1 MSKIKYNI
9 SQIPPDAINEYEDYS
24 SVDKQV
30 LDSFEVISNF
40 DPFSNNVELH
50 IYSVDGE
57 RLKSINPFSNYS
69 FLQTSETATGK
80 AYTITLDPAK
90 DSVNNNY
97 KYGGVNLLY
106 NFTDNLFSDTKNP
119 VKFILKEI
127 SGDRTELKLKAV
139 GLEDSSVVAI
149 TNAIAEDL
157 NSSSDFNDFRVNLG
171 NNDLAISV
179 NIDTRVENGET
190 FVIVKLYESLPE
202 IYEVNNLAEIQSLVS
217 DSVAFE
223 VDSEVLPDEIK
234 IPLLKGP
241 NFTIEIEQE
250 NNNTSDYFNYNELFS
265 FPTSNTYR
273 QLNSLAKQKNIDIS
287 IDYSDFTNFVHFS
300 SAQERLENFK
310 YKFDLITAYQDSID
324 TIEAVPSVLDIEES
338 GSIESISGS
347 RSYYSGLINNIL
359 ENFDHY
365 DRFLYY
371 ESGSHS
377 WPKDD
382 LTHPYVNATGSATG
396 SWYDAKIAS
405 ASLYDGTNLSSLR
418 NSIPVFL
425 KDDPENDPYNLFVD
439 MVGQHFD
446 NIWIYAKAVTDK
458 YDNDNRLN
466 RGISKELVEEVLKN
480 YGLKLY
486 TSNRSTQ
493 DLFKMFTGEFYDTG
507 SEDINTFLTASNDT
521 TSEQNYRKQVYKRIY
536 HNLPLLL
543 KSKGTERGLRAL
555 MNCFGIPNIYSSGS
569 HNGMFVRHYGGENT
583 EDGNNYGPAINV
595 SSSVDKVRFDN
606 TGSIVSGN
614 TLSVDTSIVKRDIKY
629 TDDIPV
635 VDIGYSP
642 SDPIDDY
649 IKSQLTTLNI
659 DEYIGDPGSAFDL
672 NYQLLV
678 SASNAIEYDITE
690 TDLQDLT
697 RILKF
702 YDNVIFK
709 MVRDFVPARTNVS
722 SGIIIKPHILNRS
735 KARLVSGSHDD
746 FIVYTGSIGIASIE
760 STDGGVYGG
769 SNQISSSYT
778 TSLMT
783 SGGLATYDYHNDESA
798 KFDGELSGSLVT
810 VSTSELNLDNTFKSG
825 EEFPLA
831 YTQHYVN
838 SNLDCTVDFFF
849 LSP

>member
-1 MSKIKYNI
+1 MSEIKYNI
-9 SQIPPDAINEYEDYS
+9 YQISPSVINEYEDYS
-24 SVDKQV
+24 SIDKQA

-50 IYSVDGE
+50 IYSLDGE
-57 RLKSINPFSNYS
+57 RLKSVIPFNNYS

-80 AYTITLDPAK
+80 AYTVTLDPAL
-90 DSVNNNY
+90 DSVDNNY

-106 NFTDNLFSDTKNP
+106 NFTDNLYSDTKNP

-149 TNAIAEDL
+149 TNAIIEDL

-179 NIDTRVENGET
+179 NIDTRVENDET

-202 IYEVNNLAEIQSLVS
+202 IYEINNLVEIQSLVS

-223 VDSEVLPDEIK
+223 VDSEVIPDEIK
-234 IPLLKGP
+234 IPQLKGP
-241 NFTIEIEQE
+241 NFTIEVEQE

-265 FPTSNTYR
+265 FPTNNTYR

-287 IDYSDFTNFVHFS
+287 INYSDFTNFVHFS

-310 YKFDLITAYQDSID
+310 YKFDLITAYQDAID
-324 TIEAVPSVLDIEES
+324 TVEDTSNNQY
-338 GSIESISGS
+338 GISGS
-347 RSYYSGLINNIL
+347 RDYYHGLINNIL

-382 LTHPYVNATGSATG
+382 STHPYVNATGSATG
-396 SWYDAKIAS
+396 SWYGAKIAS

-425 KDDPENDPYNLFVD
+425 KDAPENDPYNLFVD

-458 YDNDNRLN
+458 YDTDNRLN

-486 TSNRSTQ
+486 SSNRSTQ

-507 SEDINTFLTASNDT
+507 SEDIDTFLTASNDT
-521 TSEQNYRKQVYKRIY
+521 TSEQDYRKQVYKRIY

-569 HNGMFVRHYGGENT
+569 HNGMFVRHYGGEHT

-649 IKSQLTTLNI
+649 IKSQLISFNI
-659 DEYIGDPGSAFDL
+659 DEHIGDPGSAFSS
-672 NYQLLV
+672 NYQSLV
-678 SASNAIEYDITE
+678 SASNAIEYSITE

-722 SGIIIKPHILNRS
+722 SGIIVKPHLLNRS
-735 KARLVSGSHDD
+735 KAKLVSGSHDD
-746 FIVYTGSIGIASIE
+746 FVVYTGSLQVASIE
-760 STDGGVYGG
+760 STDGGAFGG
-769 SNQISSSYT
+769 RSQISSSYSA
-778 TSLMT
+778 SLMT
-783 SGGLATYDYHNDESA
+783 SGGLAHYPYHLDESA
-798 KFDGELSGSLVT
+798 RYDGELSGSNIT
-810 VSTSELNLDNTFKSG
+810 VANSELNLANTFKSG
-825 EEFPLA
+825 EKYPLV
-831 YTQHYVN
+831 YTNFYVR
-838 SNLDCTVDFFF
+838 SDLDCTVDFFF
-849 LSP
+849 LSQ

>member
-1 MSKIKYNI
+1 MSEIKYNI
-9 SQIPPDAINEYEDYS
+9 YQVPTEAISEYEDYS

-30 LDSFEVISNF
+30 LDSFDVISNF
-40 DPFSNNVELH
+40 DPFSDNVELH
-50 IYSVDGE
+50 IYSIDGE
-57 RLKSINPFSNYS
+57 RLKSVNPFSNYS

-80 AYTITLDPAK
+80 AYTITLDPTK
-90 DSVNNNY
+90 DSIDNNY

-106 NFTDNLFSDTKNP
+106 NFTDNLYSNTKNP

-139 GLEDSSVVAI
+139 GLEDNNVVTI
-149 TNAIAEDL
+149 TNIIAEDL
-157 NSSSDFNDFRVNLG
+157 NSSSDFNDFRINLG
-171 NNDLAISV
+171 NNDLAIAV
-179 NIDTRVENGET
+179 NIGTRVENTET

-202 IYEVNNLAEIQSLVS
+202 TYEINNSVEVQNLVS
-217 DSVAFE
+217 DSVVFE
-223 VDSEVLPDEIK
+223 VESEVIPDTIT
-234 IPLLKGP
+234 IPKLKGP
-241 NFTIEIEQE
+241 NFTIEVEQE
-250 NNNTSDYFNYNELFS
+250 NNNTSDYLNYNQLFS
-265 FPTSNTYR
+265 FPTNNTYR
-273 QLNSLAKQKNIDIS
+273 QLNSLAKQKNIDVS
-287 IDYSDFTNFVHFS
+287 IDYSDFDNFVNFS

-310 YKFDLITAYQDSID
+310 YKFDLITVYQDAID
-324 TIEAVPSVLDIEES
+324 VVENTSNNQF
-338 GSIESISGS
+338 GISGS
-347 RSYYSGLINNIL
+347 RDYYHGLINNIL

-371 ESGSHS
+371 ESGSNS

-382 LTHPYVNATGSATG
+382 SAHPYTNTTGSATG
-396 SWYDAKIAS
+396 SWYSDKIAS

-425 KDDPENDPYNLFVD
+425 KDDPENEPYNLFVD

-458 YDNDNRLN
+458 YDTDNRLN

-486 TSNRSTQ
+486 SSNRSTQ

-569 HNGMFVRHYGGENT
+569 HNGMSVRHYGGEHT

-595 SSSVDKVRFDN
+595 SSSIDKVRFDN
-606 TGSIVSGN
+606 TGSTVSGN
-614 TLSVDTSIVKRDIKY
+614 TLSVNTSVVKRDTKY

-649 IKSQLTTLNI
+649 IKSQLTTFNI
-659 DEYIGDPGSAFDL
+659 DDHIGDPGSAFNL
-672 NYQLLV
+672 NYQSLV
-678 SASNAIEYDITE
+678 SASNAIEYSITK
-690 TDLQDLT
+690 TNLQDLT

-709 MVRDFVPARTNVS
+709 MVKDFVPARTNVS
-722 SGIIIKPHILNRS
+722 SGIIVKPHLLNRS
-735 KARLVSGSHDD
+735 KAKLVSGSHDD
-746 FIVYTGSIGIASIE
+746 FVVYTGSLQVASIQ
-760 STDGGVYGG
+760 G
-769 SNQISSSYT
+769 SNGGTFGGNNQITSSYT
-778 TSLMT
+778 TSVMT

-798 KFDGELSGSLVT
+798 NFDGELSGSVLKFNT
-810 VSTSELNLDNTFKSG
+810 KELNPTNAFKNGADILTFNERFVDAS
-825 EEFPLA
+825 
-831 YTQHYVN
+831 T
-838 SNLDCTVDFFF
+838 DCTVVFF
-849 LSP
+849 LT

>member
-1 MSKIKYNI
+1 MNKIKYNI
-9 SQIPPDAINEYEDYS
+9 SQITPGTVNEYEDYS
-24 SVDKQV
+24 STDKQV

-57 RLKSINPFSNYS
+57 RLKSINPFNNYS
-69 FLQTSETATGK
+69 FLQTSETATTK
-80 AYTITLDPAK
+80 AYTITLDPTK
-90 DSVNNNY
+90 DSIDNNY
-97 KYGGVNLLY
+97 RYGGVNLLY
-106 NFTDNLFSDTKNP
+106 NFTDNLYSDTKNP
-119 VKFILKEI
+119 INFLIKEI

-139 GLEDSSVVAI
+139 ELEDDSVVTK
-149 TNAIAEDL
+149 TNTIAEDL

-171 NNDLAISV
+171 NNDLAISI
-179 NIDTRVENGET
+179 NIDTRVENDET

-202 IYEVNNLAEIQSLVS
+202 IYEVNSIVEIQSLIS

-223 VDSEVLPDEIK
+223 VDSEVIPDEIK
-234 IPLLKGP
+234 IPQLKGP
-241 NFTIEIEQE
+241 NFTIEVEQE
-250 NNNTSDYFNYNELFS
+250 NNNTSDYFDYNQLFS
-265 FPTSNTYR
+265 FPTNNTYR
-273 QLNSLAKQKNIDIS
+273 QLNSLAKKKNIDIS
-287 IDYSDFTNFVHFS
+287 IDYSNFTNFVHFS

-310 YKFDLITAYQDSID
+310 YKFDLIIAYQDALD
-324 TIEAVPSVLDIEES
+324 TIENLEFYETSGSSPSVT
-338 GSIESISGS
+338 GSSE
-347 RSYYSGLINNIL
+347 YYSGLINNIL

-382 LTHPYVNATGSATG
+382 STYPYVNATGSATG

-446 NIWIYAKAVTDK
+446 NVWVYAKAVTDK
-458 YDNDNRLN
+458 YDTDNRLH

-486 TSNRSTQ
+486 SSNRSTQ

-507 SEDINTFLTASNDT
+507 SEDIDTFITASNDT

-569 HNGMFVRHYGGENT
+569 HNGMFVRHYGGEHT

-614 TLSVDTSIVKRDIKY
+614 TLSVDTSIVKRDVKY

-649 IKSQLTTLNI
+649 IKSQLTSFNI
-659 DEYIGDPGSAFDL
+659 DEHIGDPGSAFDL
-672 NYQLLV
+672 NYQSLV
-678 SASNAIEYDITE
+678 SASNAIEYNITE

-709 MVRDFVPARTNVS
+709 MVRDFVPARTNIS
-722 SGIIIKPHILNRS
+722 SGIIIKPHLLNRS
-735 KARLVSGSHDD
+735 KVKLVSGSHDN
-746 FIVYTGSIGIASIE
+746 FVIYTGSIGIASIE
-760 STDGGVYGG
+760 SSDGGVFGG
-769 SNQISSSYT
+769 RSQISSSYLA
-778 TSLMT
+778 SLMT
-783 SGGLATYDYHNDESA
+783 SGGLAHYPYHLDESA
-798 KFDGELSGSLVT
+798 RYDGELSGSLVT
-810 VSTSELNLDNTFKSG
+810 VSTSELNTDNSFKSG
-825 EEFPLA
+825 EEFPVS
-831 YTQHYVN
+831 YTNFYVRN
-838 SNLDCTVDFFF
+838 DLDCTVDFFF
-849 LSP
+849 LS